1 MMTVRPLTIAFGILF
16 CLTTAAT
23 TPSMTPGKKLP
34 LFELPLLQKK
44 EPLALKKFEGKV
56 VILDFWASW
65 CSPCEAAIPDLI
77 KLQKK
82 YGSQGLQIIGVN
94 VDNDLSEAKKFIQ
107 RTQMTFPAVHDKGQ
121 KYLDQLSIQAIP
133 TTLLLDRQLKLNSI
147 FNGYHSYTKKKL
159 ESNLKKLLKKTS
171 P

>member
-1 MMTVRPLTIAFGILF
+1 MKFLVHKILF
-16 CLTTAAT
+16 AYFCLSITTALC
-23 TPSMTPGKKLP
+23 MTQGKKLQP
-34 LFELPLLQKK
+34 FELPLLQKK
-44 EPLALKKFEGKV
+44 ETLSLKKLTGKV

-65 CSPCEAAIPDLI
+65 CSPCEAAIPDLV

-82 YGSQGLQIIGVN
+82 YGPQGLQIIGIN
-94 VDNDLSEAKKFIQ
+94 VDEDLSEARKFIKK
-107 RTQMTFPAVHDKGQ
+107 TGMTFPAVHDKGQ

-133 TTLLLDRQLKLNSI
+133 TTLLLDRQLKLRSV

-159 ESNLKKLLKKTS
+159 EVDLKKLLKKPS